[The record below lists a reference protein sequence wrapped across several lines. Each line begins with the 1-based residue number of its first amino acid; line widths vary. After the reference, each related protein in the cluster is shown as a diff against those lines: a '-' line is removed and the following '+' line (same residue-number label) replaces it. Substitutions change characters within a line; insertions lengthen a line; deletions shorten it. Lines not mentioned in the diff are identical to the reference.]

1 MDTLGI
7 TILSIFHTFLPPK
20 KGEQFVHCR
29 EVVPLFRMSIIG
41 GSTVYIPLTRVYLSI
56 RGGVKFSELTAEQAL
71 LFQQQILA
79 TLLEVER
86 TFDLL
91 AERDSRNVLI
101 VCDRGSM
108 DPFAC
113 E

>member
-1 MDTLGI
+1 M
-7 TILSIFHTFLPPK
+7 
-20 KGEQFVHCR
+20 
-29 EVVPLFRMSIIG
+29 
-41 GSTVYIPLTRVYLSI
+41 
-56 RGGVKFSELTAEQAL
+56 

-91 AERDSRNVLI
+91 AEGDSRNVLI

-113 E
+113 EWLTLTSFMTTVCGNPAPLCTENDEE

>member
-1 MDTLGI
+1 MKYEE
-7 TILSIFHTFLPPK
+7 LSRDQT
-20 KGEQFVHCR
+20 
-29 EVVPLFRMSIIG
+29 
-41 GSTVYIPLTRVYLSI
+41 T
-56 RGGVKFSELTAEQAL
+56 
-71 LFQQQILA
+71 LFQQRALT
-79 TLLEVER
+79 TLVELEG

-91 AERDSRNVLI
+91 AKQDSRNVLI

>member
-1 MDTLGI
+1 M
-7 TILSIFHTFLPPK
+7 K
-20 KGEQFVHCR
+20 
-29 EVVPLFRMSIIG
+29 
-41 GSTVYIPLTRVYLSI
+41 YA
-56 RGGVKFSELTAEQAL
+56 ELTPEQTT
-71 LFQQQILA
+71 LFQQRALT
-79 TLLEVER
+79 TLMELER

-91 AERDSRNVLI
+91 AECDSRNVLI

>member
-1 MDTLGI
+1 M
-7 TILSIFHTFLPPK
+7 
-20 KGEQFVHCR
+20 
-29 EVVPLFRMSIIG
+29 
-41 GSTVYIPLTRVYLSI
+41 
-56 RGGVKFSELTAEQAL
+56 

-91 AERDSRNVLI
+91 AEVDSRNVLI